1 LNIQFNV
8 DLVWLDEQANI
19 VYVVKNASP
28 CKTALDVTGCTYKN
42 IKPAKYILAATA
54 GFIDFYN
61 ITNNSRIKIISI

>member
-1 LNIQFNV
+1 
-8 DLVWLDEQANI
+8 
-19 VYVVKNASP
+19 VKNASP